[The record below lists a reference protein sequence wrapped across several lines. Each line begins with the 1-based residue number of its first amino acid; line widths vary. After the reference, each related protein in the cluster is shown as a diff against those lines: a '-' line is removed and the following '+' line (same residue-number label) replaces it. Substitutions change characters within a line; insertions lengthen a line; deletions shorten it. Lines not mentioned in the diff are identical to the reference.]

1 MDKDK
6 ENTKAQVQQE
16 AAPKAQPKKELS
28 GKVELPAVTLRGL
41 TLTPGTKIKMAVGR
55 VLTANAFK
63 AVAEGQYPDVLAFL
77 QKDETVITPDRSGI
91 YDIGVICHLVS
102 FEPKREKD
110 GRQIAVVL
118 GYRRVRLIDFKAP
131 RDGAGFPL
139 ATAEVL
145 EEKAVDKDREA
156 RLKEILR
163 ASVDAAREKGPEQLR
178 STLSEVLPHAVYD
191 KTLGSASLST
201 VTDVLT
207 QVLDLDQAT
216 KVLMLTSTDPVER
229 AQTIITLLNGYNY
242 RAELQQKIFAQAK
255 AAIERNQKEY
265 YLNEQLRA
273 IKKELGQDDV
283 SDDEIAEYRRRAAAL
298 KAPEYVHK
306 RLDREIKKLAAMSGS
321 NSESTME
328 RNYIDTLLSI
338 PWEER
343 TEVSHDLVRAKKCL
357 DEDHYGLDKVKDR
370 ILEYLAV
377 QAKSDRI
384 HGPIICLMGPPG
396 IGKTSL
402 GQSIAKATGRKFVRM
417 SLGGVYDEAEIR
429 GHRRTYIGALPG
441 RIISNIIKAGVNNP
455 LFLLDEIDK
464 VGQDNVHGDPA
475 SALLEVLDPEQ
486 NKSFQDNYLELDYDL
501 SNVMFVTTANSYSI
515 PEPLLD
521 RMEIIDLSSYTE
533 DEKFRIAK
541 DHLIGKEM
549 RLASLTPAEFSISD
563 DALTELIRY
572 YTHEAG
578 VRGLERLINGLC
590 RKSIKEDLLSRRK
603 GSRAR
608 RIKMRTIGVADIQ
621 KMFGPRR
628 YDFTSRLKEN
638 KVGLVNGLAWTSL
651 GGDILQ
657 LEVAANPGKGKHILT
672 GKLGD
677 VMKESITAAITL
689 VRTLSPRLRLDPSF
703 YEKCDIHV
711 HVPEGATPKEGPSA
725 GVGMVTGI
733 VSAITGNPVRADV
746 AMTGEITLRGDVL
759 PIGGLKEKLL
769 AALRGGIRTV
779 LIPKENEKDL
789 WDMPDKIKKGIEIV
803 PVSRI
808 EEVLSRALEN
818 DPGTFTPTTEWKA
831 LDHAK
836 ESASG
841 DTRRGEAGAQ

>member
-1 MDKDK
+1 MDTRNKD
-6 ENTKAQVQQE
+6 NQSAVQTEKSKPEQ
-16 AAPKAQPKKELS
+16 KKLT
-28 GKVELPAVTLRGL
+28 GRVELPAVALRGL
-41 TLTPGTKIKMAVGR
+41 ALTPDTKIKMAVGR
-55 VLTANAFK
+55 VLTTNAFK
-63 AVAEGQYPDVLAFL
+63 AVADGKYPAVMAFL
-77 QKDETVITPDRSGI
+77 QKDESVISPDRNGI
-91 YDIGVICHLVS
+91 YDIGVICNLVS
-102 FEPKREKD
+102 FENKRKED
-110 GRQIAVVL
+110 GRQIAVIM
-118 GYRRVRLIDFKAP
+118 GYNRVRLVNLKMPEDES
-131 RDGAGFPL
+131 GYLL
-139 ATAEVL
+139 ATADVL
-145 EEKAVDKDREA
+145 EDKSPDLGKEKRYKDI
-156 RLKEILR
+156 LKTSL
-163 ASVDAAREKGPEQLR
+163 DYAREKGPESLR
-178 STLSEVLPHAVYD
+178 NSLSQVLKPEIYE
-191 KTLGSASLST
+191 KTLQDASLSYI
-201 VTDVLT
+201 TDVLA
-207 QVLDLDQAT
+207 QIIDLDKPT
-216 KVLMLTSTDPVER
+216 KVLMLTTTDPCER
-229 AQTIITLLNGYNY
+229 AQILITILNGYNY
-242 RAELQQKIFAQAK
+242 RSELQERVLNQAK

-273 IKKELGQDDV
+273 IKKELGQDD
-283 SDDEIAEYRRRAAAL
+283 SNDDDVANYHRKNKAL
-298 KAPEYVHK
+298 KAPDYVHE
-306 RLDREIKKLAAMSGS
+306 RIEREIKKFAGMSGS
-321 NSESTME
+321 NSESTIE
-328 RNYIDTLLSI
+328 RNYIETLLSV
-338 PWEER
+338 PWEESTR
-343 TEVSHDLVRAKKCL
+343 VSHDLVRAKKCL

-441 RIISNIIKAGVNNP
+441 RIITNMIKAGVNNP

-464 VGQDNVHGDPA
+464 VGQDNVHGDPS

-486 NKSFQDNYLELDYDL
+486 NKSFQDNYLEIDYDL

-533 DEKFRIAK
+533 DEKFRIAR

-549 RLASLTPAEFSISD
+549 RLANLTKDEFEISD
-563 DALTELIRY
+563 EALTELIRY

-590 RKSIKEDLLSRRK
+590 RKSVKEDMLSGTKKSRSRK
-603 GSRAR
+603 
-608 RIKMRTIGVADIQ
+608 IKKRVIEIADLQ

-628 YDFTSRLKEN
+628 YDFTSRLKDN
-638 KVGLVNGLAWTSL
+638 KIGLVNGLAWTSL

-657 LEVAANPGKGKHILT
+657 LEVVANSGKGKHILT

-689 VRTLSPRLRLDPSF
+689 VRTLSPRLGLDPSF
-703 YEKCDIHV
+703 FEKCDIHV

-733 VSAITGNPVRADV
+733 VSAVTGNPVRADV

-808 EEVLSRALEN
+808 EEVLKRALLN
-818 DPGTFTPTTEWKA
+818 DPEEFVPTTEWKA
-831 LDHAK
+831 GAKSLDN
-836 ESASG
+836 SADNTAG
-841 DTRRGEAGAQ
+841 HDAGAQ